1 MSRVVPDSVRRGI
14 ESTHAADVLLAF
26 VTIEHENLNEP
37 IRVVNDVVDYVL
49 DGETYIGVLFGF
61 KLMPDGEG
69 IPSTDIVIP
78 NIDRRIGL
86 SLRPVSGRATVSLD
100 IYSSV
105 DFDLSV
111 DPRQARGTPTR
122 IYGWTNFE
130 LVEVENTES
139 EVTGKLILRDASQ
152 EQWPG
157 ISATQS
163 RVPGSYR

>member
-1 MSRVVPDSVRRGI
+1 MRVVPENVRRGL
-14 ESTHAADVLLAF
+14 ETTAHGDVLLAF
-26 VTIEHENLNEP
+26 VTVEHENLGEP
-37 IRVVNDVVDYVL
+37 IRVVNDVVDYIL
-49 DGETYIGVLFGF
+49 DGETYTGVLFGF

-69 IPSTDIVIP
+69 VPSTDTIIP
-78 NIDRRIGL
+78 NVDRRIGL

-105 DFDLSV
+105 DFDLTAN
-111 DPRQARGTPTR
+111 PRIQHGTPTR

-130 LVEVENTES
+130 LIEVENTES

-163 RVPGSYR
+163 RVPGAYR